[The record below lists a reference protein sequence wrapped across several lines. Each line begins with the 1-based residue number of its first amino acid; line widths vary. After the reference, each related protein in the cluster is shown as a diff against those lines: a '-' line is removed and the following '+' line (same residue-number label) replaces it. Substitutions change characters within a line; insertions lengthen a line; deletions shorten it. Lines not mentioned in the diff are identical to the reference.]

1 MNFEMTSSTGS
12 AKGSKSA
19 HRNSASFTNSQI
31 RPNSESSSSPLWWS
45 RPSPSKSSR
54 LSSSNVMSKSFSGA
68 EPSART
74 KLYYGMTN
82 RNARSGSRLI
92 QNPPL
97 AASVAARQESSETW
111 GSSVFRK
118 IRSLW
123 SGGSSSSLNF
133 NQIDKEDLIDPRRPP
148 PVMTTST
155 PNNFDCEPHDTYQ
168 QLPCREGSNTSWGG
182 SLQRKFA
189 NLSKSRQQQD
199 DSMSLAS
206 VEAMD
211 TKSTNSPYST
221 MKKSTDSCH
230 LDPSSSESMFSG
242 GLAQHRLSY
251 AGFYPSS
258 SDDSHTMDR
267 HYGSIRRSVRK
278 EKAAAAQKAPAKS
291 SSALTSSLM
300 HSSTPL
306 LRPLFF
312 EVPQLEP
319 EPPFIGRHWLFKQI
333 LNGVMTEKGAGYL
346 LIGNQGAGK
355 TAFLLQLVEQ
365 SCFGRGHVMHPD
377 EQLNNLR
384 CDEMFTLA
392 QMVVGYH
399 FCQAD
404 NSITC
409 YVPEF
414 VHSLAAQL
422 YQAPQMEA
430 YRQQLNSESHL
441 QQLVSIEECIADPDR
456 ALTRGILEPLTF
468 LAQHD
473 RIPSSMPCLIL
484 IDALGEAEYHR
495 PDYTSALIAFLVKH
509 LSSFPPWLKIIATVQ
524 TPLQKLTSQLPFQR
538 ISLDRTHANESLQRD
553 MLEYI
558 KFRIKSSP
566 KIQSSI
572 SSPSSS
578 LTNSMNG
585 SFTGS
590 INTHFDH
597 VHSKFAQHLNNLAQG
612 SFLFTK
618 MTLDLMDAGHL
629 VSKAAGYRVLPTTLH
644 QLFLL
649 KCNLRFTSESSFSKV
664 EPLLAVCLASLHPL
678 NLIEIYHSATSL
690 QNEPD
695 NWDTFAEKFSMLEGM
710 LVKRTDDTYMFFHP
724 SFREWLIKGGGNDEN
739 KFVCDL
745 KKGHAGI
752 ALRFCRVQQPLTAE
766 LTLELSHHILK
777 AHIFK
782 NAPNMPKCLTSRDMQ
797 AQWLLSASEAVTD
810 SLCCAR
816 NVFSPNVKVSRL
828 LLLSGANAN
837 AQTEAL
843 GGVPILCAAAHL
855 GFLEFVSSLLDFGA
869 QPRLTDAKGA
879 TPLILAAAAGHQG
892 VCSVLLKAPGA
903 DTLVGVADDS
913 GRCPLVH
920 AASGGHLEIVKQILA
935 FPWASAKVES
945 TFQIGTPCGRE
956 ETVLIEKTGLD
967 KTQAKHQALVAAAAK
982 GQTEVVLC
990 ILEDRSV
997 PIDIPDTLHGETA
1010 LTAAA
1015 AGGHVATCQALLQ
1028 KSASVMVPN
1037 TKGLM
1042 PLCVSVKE
1050 GHWPTAEIFLQKGVP
1065 VDQADY
1071 HGRTALMYA
1080 ALEGHLAIVQLLVQN
1095 CASIHRADKE
1105 GVTALCHACHKGRV
1119 QVAKFLID
1127 NGADL
1132 NQTDKSGRTPLD
1144 AATSQCNPEILELL
1158 LENNVAVDRTD
1169 VNGLRPLEK
1178 AILSGNIAVVQ
1189 CFLKKKPSLSSATW
1203 QAAQGKPDML
1213 LMLLQ
1218 RLLEDGNLLYKR
1230 GRHQDAANRFYYA
1243 IKKLPPTSA
1252 QNSCEPFLLLH
1263 LQLLLNLSRC
1273 NLKLNNCEEAV
1284 QLAEM
1289 AMRIRPDSFEALFAR
1304 ARALLV
1310 LGELKCAQDDVNQAL
1325 ALVPQHNR
1333 TARKVILKLRED
1345 IEFQIQNTLD

>member
-12 AKGSKSA
+12 TKGSKSA
-19 HRNSASFTNSQI
+19 HRNSASFTSSQT
-31 RPNSESSSSPLWWS
+31 RPSSESSSSLWPS
-45 RPSPSKSSR
+45 RPSKSSR
-54 LSSSNVMSKSFSGA
+54 LSTSTVMSKSFSGA
-68 EPSART
+68 EPSVRT
-74 KLYYGMTN
+74 KLYYGMSS

-97 AASVAARQESSETW
+97 A
-111 GSSVFRK
+111 
-118 IRSLW
+118 
-123 SGGSSSSLNF
+123 
-133 NQIDKEDLIDPRRPP
+133 DKEDLLDPKRPLP
-148 PVMTTST
+148 IMTSST
-155 PNNFDCEPHDTYQ
+155 PGNFECEHHDYNPH
-168 QLPCREGSNTSWGG
+168 LPLREGSNNNNWGG
-182 SLQRKFA
+182 SLQRKFP
-189 NLSKSRQQQD
+189 NLSKSRHQQD
-199 DSMSLAS
+199 DCMSLAS
-206 VEAMD
+206 IEAMD

-230 LDPSSSESMFSG
+230 LDQSSSESMYSG
-242 GLAQHRLSY
+242 GLSQHRLSY

-258 SDDSHTMDR
+258 SDDSNTMDR
-267 HYGSIRRSVRK
+267 HYGSIRRSIRK
-278 EKAAAAQKAPAKS
+278 EKASQKMSVKS

-300 HSSTPL
+300 HSSAPL

-312 EVPQLEP
+312 EIPQLEP
-319 EPPFIGRHWLFKQI
+319 DPPFIGRHWLYKQL
-333 LNGVMTEKGAGYL
+333 LNGVMTEKGQGFL
-346 LIGNQGAGK
+346 IIGNQGTGK
-355 TAFLLQLVEQ
+355 TAILLQLVEQ
-365 SCFGRGHVMHPD
+365 SCFGRGQVMHPD
-377 EQLNNLR
+377 DQLNNMR

-409 YVPEF
+409 LVPEF

-430 YRQQLNSESHL
+430 YRQQLISESHL
-441 QQLVSIEECIADPDR
+441 QSMVSIDECIADPDR
-456 ALTRGILEPLTF
+456 ALTRGVLEPLTF

-473 RIPSSMPCLIL
+473 RISSSMPYIIL
-484 IDALGEAEYHR
+484 IDAMGEAEYHR
-495 PDYTSALIAFLVKH
+495 PEYTPAIIAFLVKH
-509 LSSFPPWLKIIATVQ
+509 MSSFPPWLKIIATVQ
-524 TPLQKLTSQLPFQR
+524 TPLQKLAAQLPFQR
-538 ISLDRTHANESLQRD
+538 ISLDRTHANENLQRD

-558 KFRIKSSP
+558 KFRIRSSP
-566 KIQSSI
+566 KIQNNI

-578 LTNSMNG
+578 MTS

-590 INTHFDH
+590 MTGSVSSPFDH
-597 VHSKFAQHLNNLAQG
+597 VHSKFAQHLSTLAQG
-612 SFLFTK
+612 SFLFAK
-618 MTLDLMDAGHL
+618 LTLDLMDAGHL
-629 VSKAAGYRVLPTTLH
+629 VAKAAGYRVLPTSLH
-644 QLFLL
+644 QLYLL
-649 KCNLRFTSESSFSKV
+649 RCNLRFTSESSYSKI
-664 EPLLAVCLASLHPL
+664 EPLLAVCLASMHPL

-710 LVKRTDDTYMFFHP
+710 LVKRTDDTYMFFHS
-724 SFREWLIKGGGNDEN
+724 SFRDWLLKGNGSEEN
-739 KFVCDL
+739 KYICDV

-752 ALRFCRVQQPLTAE
+752 ALRFCRVQQPLNAE
-766 LTLELSHHILK
+766 HTLELSHHILK

-797 AQWLLSASEAVTD
+797 AQWLLSASEAVT
-810 SLCCAR
+810 SALCCAR
-816 NVFSPNVKVSRL
+816 NVFSPNRKVSRL

-843 GGVPILCAAAHL
+843 RGVPILCAAAHL
-855 GFLEFVSSLLDFGA
+855 GYAEFVSTLLEFGA

-879 TPLILAAAAGHQG
+879 TPLILAAAAGHQT
-892 VCSVLLKAPGA
+892 VVSTLLAAQGA

-920 AASGGHLEIVKQILA
+920 AASGGHLEIVRKLLE
-935 FPWASAKVES
+935 FPWAQPKVES
-945 TFQIGTPCGRE
+945 TFQIGTPSSRDE
-956 ETVLIEKTGLD
+956 PVIIEKTGLD

-990 ILEDRSV
+990 LLEDRKV
-997 PIDIPDTLHGETA
+997 PIDIPNSLTGETA

-1015 AGGHVATCQALLQ
+1015 SGGHVTTCQALLQ

-1037 TKGLM
+1037 AKGLM

-1080 ALEGHLAIVQLLVQN
+1080 ASEGHLTIVQLLVQN
-1095 CASIHRADKE
+1095 CASIHRVDKE
-1105 GVTALCHACHKGRV
+1105 GISALCHACHKGRA

-1127 NGADL
+1127 SGADV
-1132 NQTDKSGRTPLD
+1132 NQCDKNGRTPLD
-1144 AATSQCNPEILELL
+1144 AASSQCNPEILELL
-1158 LENNVAVDRTD
+1158 LESNAAVDRND

-1178 AILSGNIAVVQ
+1178 AILSSNVPIVQ
-1189 CFLKKKPSLSSATW
+1189 CFLKKRPSLNSATW
-1203 QAAQGKPDML
+1203 QAAQGKPEML

-1230 GRHQDAANRFYYA
+1230 GRYQEASSRYYYA

-1252 QNSCEPFLLLH
+1252 QNSCEPFLLMH

-1284 QLAEM
+1284 ELAEM
-1289 AMRIRPDSFEALFAR
+1289 ALRIRPDSFEAFFAR
-1304 ARALLV
+1304 SRGLLV
-1310 LGELKCAQDDVNQAL
+1310 LGDLKAALDDANQSL
-1325 ALVPQHNR
+1325 NLVPQQNR
-1333 TARKVILKLRED
+1333 TARRVIVKLRED
-1345 IEFQIQNTLD
+1345 IEFQMQNSLD